1 MRELVLTKKQRLQM
15 HSDQEIAAQFKEL
28 RAQNPGASD
37 RRLIETIA
45 SERTAKPLSCS
56 GVRLC
61 LVRAG
66 VISPESPAK

>member
-56 GVRLC
+56 GVRLV

-66 VISPESPAK
+66 VISPESASK